1 MGVHPSLFSLSSP
14 VSQGFSRLVMNMN
27 VIQSV
32 TRAFCHGLHIWVF
45 TPCPYLQF
53 VCWNLDTK
61 AMVFWRGNLV
71 MKAEPWWMG
80 FLPLKKRFQRA
91 PHSFQHVRTLWK
103 VSGLQPRTEPFLESD
118 HAGLWILDF
127 QPEEL
132 WGINFCSLKP
142 TQGGVLLEHLNG
154 LRHIYYL
161 KNNNAVATTFREL
174 LSLALC

>member
-91 PHSFQHVRTLWK
+91 PSLLPACEDIVRGQRTATQDRTLPRKWPCWPVDPGLPARRAVRNKFLFFETYPGWCFVRT
-103 VSGLQPRTEPFLESD
+103 PERT
-118 HAGLWILDF
+118 
-127 QPEEL
+127 
-132 WGINFCSLKP
+132 K
-142 TQGGVLLEHLNG
+142 TYLLFE
-154 LRHIYYL
+154 
-161 KNNNAVATTFREL
+161 K
-174 LSLALC
+174 